1 MSTVWKA
8 ILVNDD
14 TQIDVPV
21 GSEFLYAREQDEE
34 ICVWYRCDPK
44 QPKERRFLKVRGTG
58 WNDATGKYLGSAHL
72 SNGLLV
78 FHVFETPP

>member
-8 ILVNDD
+8 ILNDED
-14 TQIDVPV
+14 MHIDVPI
-21 GSEFLYAREQDEE
+21 GSELLYVREQGEQ
-34 ICVWYRCDPK
+34 ICVWYRCDPN

-72 SNGLLV
+72 SGGSLV
-78 FHVFETPP
+78 FHVFETMT